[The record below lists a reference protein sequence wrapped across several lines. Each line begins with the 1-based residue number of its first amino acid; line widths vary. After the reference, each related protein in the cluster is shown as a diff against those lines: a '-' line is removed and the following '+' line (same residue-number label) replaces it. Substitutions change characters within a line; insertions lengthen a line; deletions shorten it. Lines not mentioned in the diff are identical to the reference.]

1 MKKSYEFLKHAIYF
15 KYLDPPGFNLHVC
28 PIILGYESCTA
39 NKDSIGPIV
48 KSHYILHMVLSG
60 RGFYKINDEEY
71 TIKSGDVFLIP
82 PAAKISYRPDTTD
95 PWKYLWL
102 ECNGAECKT
111 VFDKMDLTTESPIF
125 APQNFSKLACEL
137 ADMLEESSAATGGL
151 SLNCVSHMFK
161 IFSLIADERI
171 KKDEKSGIRSESPL
185 MNALEFIE
193 RNYCDSTLSVTTLA
207 DAVGFTVPYLS
218 RLFKAHIG
226 MSPSKYIIELRMRK
240 ACAMLDTNVFSI
252 SEIASATGY
261 NSPFYFSN
269 EFKRHV
275 GVSPS
280 RYQSE
285 KDITH

>member
-1 MKKSYEFLKHAIYF
+1 MKKSYAFSKHAIYF
-15 KYLDPPGFNLHVC
+15 KYLDPPGFNLQVC
-28 PIILGYESCTA
+28 PIILGYEACTE
-39 NKDSIGPIV
+39 NKTSIGPIV
-48 KSHYILHMVLSG
+48 KSHYILHAVLSG
-60 RGFYKINDEEY
+60 RGYYKINDNDY
-71 TIKSGDVFLIP
+71 AIKSGDIFLIP
-82 PAAKISYRPDTTD
+82 PAAKISYRPDPSD

-111 VFDKMDLTTESPIF
+111 VFDKIELTAESPIF
-125 APQNFSKLACEL
+125 APKNFSQLTEVL
-137 ADMLEESSAATGGL
+137 ADMLEESTAATGGL

-171 KKDEKSGIRSESPL
+171 TKDEKSGIRSETPL
-185 MNALEFIE
+185 MNALEYIE
-193 RNYCDSTLSVTTLA
+193 RNYCDCTLSVTTLA
-207 DAVGFTVPYLS
+207 DAVGFSVPYLS

-240 ACAMLDTNVFSI
+240 ACTMLDSNSFSI

-275 GVSPS
+275 GISPS

-285 KDITH
+285 KELNV